1 MVCSKENWIAMKST
15 TTDTST
21 SSKPAYGYATTPI
34 DLTNYKEFRA
44 RVKVKGN
51 KGGAVGFS
59 TSVPTSI
66 ANNVSSCGFVAY
78 SQPTDSTATYEG
90 WISVDI
96 SGLSGNHYLGM
107 WATGYHVSGSSSS
120 PAGTVL
126 IYEAYLI
133 PNDE

>member
-1 MVCSKENWIAMKST
+1 MTVTDGVITMKST

-21 SSKPAYGYATTPI
+21 VTRPAYGYATTPI

-44 RVKVKGN
+44 RVKVKGK
-51 KGGAVGFS
+51 KGGAIGFS
-59 TSVPTSI
+59 AAVPTSV
-66 ANNVSSCGFVAY
+66 ANDVSSCGFAAY

-96 SGLSGNHYLGM
+96 SALSGNHYLGM
-107 WATGYHVSGSSSS
+107 WATGYHVSGSTSS
-120 PAGTVL
+120 PVGTVL